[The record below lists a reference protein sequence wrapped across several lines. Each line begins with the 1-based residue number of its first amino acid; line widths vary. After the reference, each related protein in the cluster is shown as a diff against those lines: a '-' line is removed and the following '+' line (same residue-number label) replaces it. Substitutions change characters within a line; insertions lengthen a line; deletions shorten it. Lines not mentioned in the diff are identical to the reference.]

1 MERNLMEFIRDVIQD
16 SRCDS
21 VINNRYDTIIDYL
34 LNSAE
39 LTYDKNE
46 LRQDAYDV
54 MKVVKILEPRRYFD
68 KLEQLQKKEEKRK
81 QDVE

>member
-1 MERNLMEFIRDVIQD
+1 MERDLVELIKDFVQD
-16 SRCDS
+16 NRHDS
-21 VINNRYDTIIDYL
+21 IIVDRYDTLINFL
-34 LNSAE
+34 LNSSE
-39 LTYDKNE
+39 LTYDNKE

-54 MKVVKILEPRRYFD
+54 MKVVKVLEPRRYFD